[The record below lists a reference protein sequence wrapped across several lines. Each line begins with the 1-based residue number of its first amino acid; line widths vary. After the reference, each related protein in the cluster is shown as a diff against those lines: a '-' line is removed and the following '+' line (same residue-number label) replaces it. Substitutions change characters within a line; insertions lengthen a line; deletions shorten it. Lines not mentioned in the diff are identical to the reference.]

1 MHLISPKTEE
11 TVLLRS
17 AKEDNKTKKGHKN
30 RKKTKGSKAHKSI
43 RDFGMGFD
51 IQEGGRRYH
60 VGMRYLRPPDG

>member
-30 RKKTKGSKAHKSI
+30 RKKKQRAQKHISPVAEQ
-43 RDFGMGFD
+43 GMTVLADLF
-51 IQEGGRRYH
+51 RTYRS
-60 VGMRYLRPPDG
+60 

>member
-30 RKKTKGSKAHKSI
+30 RKKQRAQKHLSPVAEQ
-43 RDFGMGFD
+43 GMAVLADLFR
-51 IQEGGRRYH
+51 IYRS
-60 VGMRYLRPPDG
+60 

>member
-30 RKKTKGSKAHKSI
+30 QKKQRAQKYTSPATEQYTEVLVDLFRIYRS
-43 RDFGMGFD
+43 
-51 IQEGGRRYH
+51 
-60 VGMRYLRPPDG
+60 